1 MVTRWDAMAERRTR
15 RNPYRPGTVSYA
27 HARETD
33 LRRRLALGRVN
44 AARAKTPETRRR
56 AKRVVSAA
64 QQALRA
70 LEEREEYRSH
80 LIEQE
85 REIFGQLPIRE
96 QQREVA
102 ARHKYPDGIPSEVPD
117 PFVGRNRER
126 MWSLFYATRA
136 GFRHRTLKRQ
146 EP

>member
-1 MVTRWDAMAERRTR
+1 VPER
-15 RNPYRPGTVSYA
+15 RNPYRAGTASYA
-27 HARETD
+27 RAREAK
-33 LRRRLALGRVN
+33 LRRRLALDRVN

-56 AKRVVSAA
+56 VKRRILAA

-85 REIFGQLPIRE
+85 REIFGLLPIRE

-102 ARHKYPDGIPSEVPD
+102 ARQKYPDGIPPEVPD

-126 MWSLFYATRA
+126 MWRLFYATRA